1 MVQSIH
7 FGNSCTVSKFN
18 TASRDLSLCYTVCNV
33 LLPVPDLSSEKK
45 QKTKR
50 RLLFLFLFSFF
61 FLILSFFFVPLQ
73 CDGMNLSKN

>member
-45 QKTKR
+45 NEKASFIFVSV
-50 RLLFLFLFSFF
+50 LFFLFSVFC
-61 FLILSFFFVPLQ
+61 SSS
-73 CDGMNLSKN
+73 M

>member
-45 QKTKR
+45 TKNEKASFIFASV
-50 RLLFLFLFSFF
+50 LFF
-61 FLILSFFFVPLQ
+61 FF
-73 CDGMNLSKN
+73 